1 MIRPSAHTILD
12 ATCYGRPPRPT
23 ARQGN
28 WMTDDEPKQKTPI
41 EKLCERLVLEPLDRD
56 LFLGDPGPGEG
67 RLFGG
72 LVAAQSVCA
81 AIATTGEGGRGTKS
95 SEKSPTALLHSIH
108 AYFLRPGRYNLPI
121 RFVVDRIRD
130 GRTFTTRRVVA
141 HQNGEAI
148 FNMAASFARPEEGMS
163 HQRPMPSVGGPEG
176 LEEWSTLRARE
187 RGEQDPK
194 RFTNP
199 IEIRVLD
206 PRNLED
212 DSPRDSVRQLWI
224 RPRGVIPDDPALHT
238 AILVYATD
246 RTLISTAIVEPGLV
260 MGKDIMAASL
270 DHAVWFHHPIRFDD
284 WMLYTSVSPISHAA
298 RGLIFGSLYRKD
310 GVQLAS
316 VAQEAL
322 IRIRRPK

>member
-1 MIRPSAHTILD
+1 MTD
-12 ATCYGRPPRPT
+12 AT
-23 ARQGN
+23 ARA
-28 WMTDDEPKQKTPI
+28 KKTQI

-56 LFLGDPGPGEG
+56 LFLGDPGRGEG

-72 LVAAQSVCA
+72 LVAAQSVMA
-81 AIATTGEGGRGTKS
+81 AIMTVDGSHDAETSGGATS
-95 SEKSPTALLHSIH
+95 SLLHSIH
-108 AYFLRPGRYNLPI
+108 AYFLRPGRYDLPI

-148 FNMAASFARPEEGMS
+148 FNMAASFALPEEGLS
-163 HQRPMPSVGGPEG
+163 HQRPMPQVAPPDG
-176 LEEWSTLRARE
+176 LEEWSILRARE
-187 RGEQDPK
+187 RGETEPA
-194 RFTNP
+194 RFLNP

-206 PRNLED
+206 PRTSD
-212 DSPRDSVRQLWI
+212 DDGPQEPVRQHWI

-246 RTLISTAIVEPGLV
+246 RTLISTAVVEPGRI
-260 MGKDIMAASL
+260 MGKNVMAASL

-284 WMLYTSVSPISHAA
+284 WMLYTSVSPISYAA
-298 RGLIFGSLYRKD
+298 RGLIFGSLYRRD
-310 GVQLAS
+310 GIQLAS

-322 IRIRRPK
+322 IRIPQPK

>member
-1 MIRPSAHTILD
+1 MTD
-12 ATCYGRPPRPT
+12 ATTGR
-23 ARQGN
+23 
-28 WMTDDEPKQKTPI
+28 KKTQI
-41 EKLCERLVLEPLDRD
+41 EKLCELLVLEPLDRD
-56 LFLGDPGPGEG
+56 LFLGNPGKGKG

-72 LVAAQSVCA
+72 MVAAQSVIA
-81 AIATTGEGGRGTKS
+81 AIMTVGNAQPSEAKQESAS
-95 SEKSPTALLHSIH
+95 SLLHSIH
-108 AYFLRPGRYNLPI
+108 AYFLRPGRYDLPI

-163 HQRPMPSVGGPEG
+163 HQRPMPQVAPPEG

-187 RGEQDPK
+187 RGEPEPE
-194 RFTNP
+194 RFSNP
-199 IEIRVLD
+199 VEIRVID
-206 PRNLED
+206 PRGPED
-212 DSPRDSVRQLWI
+212 DSPHEPVRQHWI
-224 RPRGVIPDDPALHT
+224 RPRGVIPDDPTLHT

-246 RTLISTAIVEPGLV
+246 RTLISTAVVEPGRI
-260 MGKDIMAASL
+260 MGKNVMAASL

-298 RGLIFGSLYRKD
+298 RGLIFGSIYRKD

-322 IRIRRPK
+322 IRVPQPK

>member
-1 MIRPSAHTILD
+1 
-12 ATCYGRPPRPT
+12 
-23 ARQGN
+23 
-28 WMTDDEPKQKTPI
+28 MTDEAAPTKRTPI
-41 EKLCERLVLEPLDRD
+41 EKLCRRLALEQLDRD
-56 LFLGDPGPGEG
+56 LFLGNPGRGQG

-72 LVAAQSVCA
+72 LVAAQSVMA
-81 AIATTGEGGRGTKS
+81 AMLTVSEGDQTKTDS
-95 SEKSPTALLHSIH
+95 ANPASLLHSIH
-108 AYFLRPGRYNLPI
+108 AYFLRPGRYDLPI

-163 HQRPMPSVGGPEG
+163 HQRPMPTVGPPEG

-187 RGEQDPK
+187 WGMPEPDQFD
-194 RFTNP
+194 NP

-206 PRNLED
+206 PRTPED
-212 DSPRDSVRQLWI
+212 DGPHEPARQLWI
-224 RPRGVIPDDPALHT
+224 RPRGVIPDDPTLHT

-246 RTLISTAIVEPGLV
+246 RTLISTAVVEPGRI
-260 MGKDIMAASL
+260 MGKDVMAASL
-270 DHAVWFHHPIRFDD
+270 DHAVWFHYPIRFDD
-284 WMLYTSVSPISHAA
+284 WMLYTSLSPISHAA

-322 IRIRRPK
+322 IRLRQPKGTGPSL

>member
-1 MIRPSAHTILD
+1 MSD
-12 ATCYGRPPRPT
+12 A
-23 ARQGN
+23 ASN
-28 WMTDDEPKQKTPI
+28 KKKTQI
-41 EKLCERLVLEPLDRD
+41 DKLCERLVLEQLDRD
-56 LFLGDPGPGEG
+56 LFLGDPGRGEG

-72 LVAAQSVCA
+72 MVAAQSVIA
-81 AIATTGEGGRGTKS
+81 AISTVDEGS
-95 SEKSPTALLHSIH
+95 SSSLLHSIH
-108 AYFLRPGRYNLPI
+108 AYFLRPGRYDLPL

-163 HQRPMPSVGGPEG
+163 HQRPMPTASPPDG

-187 RGEQDPK
+187 RGEPEPD
-194 RFTNP
+194 RFVNP

-206 PRNLED
+206 PHAADD
-212 DSPRDSVRQLWI
+212 DSPPEPVRQHWI

-246 RTLISTAIVEPGLV
+246 RTLISTAVVEPGRI
-260 MGKDIMAASL
+260 MGKNVMAASL

-322 IRIRRPK
+322 IRVSAAK

>member
-1 MIRPSAHTILD
+1 
-12 ATCYGRPPRPT
+12 
-23 ARQGN
+23 
-28 WMTDDEPKQKTPI
+28 MTDEDARPAKTPI
-41 EKLCERLVLEPLDRD
+41 EKLCDRLALEPLDRD
-56 LFLGDPGPGEG
+56 LFLGDPGRGDG

-72 LVAAQSVCA
+72 LVAAQSVLA
-81 AIATTGEGGRGTKS
+81 AISTMGDDDTGDDRPPS
-95 SEKSPTALLHSIH
+95 LLHSIH
-108 AYFLRPGRYNLPI
+108 AYFLRPGRYDLPI

-141 HQNGEAI
+141 HQAGEAI

-163 HQRPMPSVGGPEG
+163 HQRPMPEVGPPEG

-187 RGEQDPK
+187 WGQPEPD
-194 RFTNP
+194 RFDNP
-199 IEIRVLD
+199 IEIRVLS
-206 PRNLED
+206 PNQID
-212 DSPRDSVRQLWI
+212 DDRPRDSVRQLWI

-246 RTLISTAIVEPGLV
+246 RTLISTAVVEPGRV
-260 MGKDIMAASL
+260 MGRDIMAASL

-284 WMLYTSVSPISHAA
+284 WLLYTSVSPISHAA
-298 RGLIFGSLYRKD
+298 RGLIFGSLYRAD

-322 IRIRRPK
+322 IRVREKK

>member
-1 MIRPSAHTILD
+1 MSD
-12 ATCYGRPPRPT
+12 ADAGKKKS
-23 ARQGN
+23 QI
-28 WMTDDEPKQKTPI
+28 D
-41 EKLCERLVLEPLDRD
+41 KLCERLVLEQLDRD
-56 LFLGDPGPGEG
+56 LFLGDPGRGEG

-72 LVAAQSVCA
+72 MVAAQSVIA
-81 AIATTGEGGRGTKS
+81 AMATVEGGSAKS
-95 SEKSPTALLHSIH
+95 LLHSIH
-108 AYFLRPGRYNLPI
+108 AYFLRPGRYDLPI
-121 RFVVDRIRD
+121 RFVIDRIRD

-163 HQRPMPSVGGPEG
+163 HQRPMPEVSPPDG

-187 RGEQDPK
+187 RGEPEPA
-194 RFTNP
+194 RFANP

-206 PRNLED
+206 PRTAED
-212 DSPRDSVRQLWI
+212 DGPSEPVRQHWI

-246 RTLISTAIVEPGLV
+246 RTLISTAVVEPGRI
-260 MGKDIMAASL
+260 MGKNVMAASL

-284 WMLYTSVSPISHAA
+284 WILYTSVSPISYAA

-322 IRIRRPK
+322 IRVPKSK